1 MQRYLVRRL
10 LWTLPVVLS
19 VVLLVFLSLHLAP
32 GDPIDTLLPA
42 ETVGSDRAAR
52 DEQAR
57 DLRQRLGLD
66 RPLHIQFAVY
76 VGRLARLDLGRSMV
90 TRDPIAGELA
100 PRYQATIEL
109 AIAAMLVSTLIG
121 VTVGVISAVRSNTWI
136 DSLAT
141 TLALAGVSMPSFWL
155 GLLLMLLF
163 ALQLGWLPP
172 SGRPASAF
180 SAEGFRYV
188 ILPALTLG
196 VQAAG
201 LIARLTR
208 SQMLEVLREDYVRTA
223 HAKGLRE
230 RFVVMRHALRNALI
244 PVVTA
249 LGLQFGFLLAGA
261 IVIEFVF
268 AFPGV
273 GRYLVQGV
281 TNRDFPVVQSS
292 VLCVSMTFVAV
303 NLAVDVL
310 YAWLD
315 PRIHYG

>member
-1 MQRYLVRRL
+1 
-10 LWTLPVVLS
+10 
-19 VVLLVFLSLHLAP
+19 
-32 GDPIDTLLPA
+32 
-42 ETVGSDRAAR
+42 
-52 DEQAR
+52 
-57 DLRQRLGLD
+57 
-66 RPLHIQFAVY
+66 
-76 VGRLARLDLGRSMV
+76 MV
-90 TRDPIAGELA
+90 TRDPIASELA

-109 AIAAMLVSTLIG
+109 AVAAMLVSTLIG
-121 VTVGVISAVRSNTWI
+121 VTVGVLSAVRSNTWI

-141 TLALAGVSMPSFWL
+141 TLALTGVSMPSFWL
-155 GLLLMLLF
+155 GLLMMLLF
-163 ALQLGWLPP
+163 ALHLGWLPP

-180 SAEGFRYV
+180 TAEGLRYI

-201 LIARLTR
+201 LIVRLTR

-230 RFVVMRHALRNALI
+230 RLVVMRHALRNALI

-292 VLCVSMTFVAV
+292 VLCVSVTFVAV
-303 NLAVDVL
+303 NLAVDVV

>member
-1 MQRYLVRRL
+1 MFC
-10 LWTLPVVLS
+10 

-32 GDPIDTLLPA
+32 GDPIDVLLPPEA
-42 ETVGSDRAAR
+42 VGSNPEAR
-52 DEQAR
+52 EEMAR
-57 DLRQRLGLD
+57 DLRARLGLD
-66 RPLHIQFAVY
+66 TPLYYQFAVY
-76 VGRLARLDLGRSMV
+76 VGHLVRLDLGRSMI
-90 TRDPIAGELA
+90 TRDPIATELA

-109 AIAAMLVSTLIG
+109 AVAAMLIAVTIG
-121 VTVGVISAVRSNTWI
+121 LVVGVLSAIRSNTWI

-141 TLALAGVSMPSFWL
+141 TLALAGLSMPSFWL
-155 GLLLMLLF
+155 GLMMMLVF
-163 ALQLGWLPP
+163 ALYLGWLPP

-180 SAEGFRYV
+180 TAEGFRFI

-201 LIARLTR
+201 LLVRLTR

-230 RFVVMRHALRNALI
+230 RQVVARHALRNALI

-249 LGLQFGFLLAGA
+249 LGLQFGTMLAGA

-273 GRYLVQGV
+273 GRYLVQAV
-281 TNRDFPVVQSS
+281 TNRDFPAVQSA
-292 VLCVSMTFVAV
+292 VLCVSLTFVAV
-303 NLAVDVL
+303 NLAVDAL
-310 YAWLD
+310 YGFLD

>member
-1 MQRYLVRRL
+1 MFFV
-10 LWTLPVVLS
+10 T
-19 VVLLVFLSLHLAP
+19 LLVFLSLHLAP

-42 ETVGSDRAAR
+42 ESVGSDPRAR
-52 DEQAR
+52 DEQAQE
-57 DLRQRLGLD
+57 LRTRLGLD
-66 RPLHIQFAVY
+66 KPLYVQFASY
-76 VGRLARLDLGRSMV
+76 IARLVRLDLGRSMI
-90 TRDPIAGELA
+90 TRDPIAVELA

-109 AIAAMLVSTLIG
+109 AVAAMIVSTVIG
-121 VTVGVISAVRSNTWI
+121 VVVGVLSAVRANTWI

-155 GLLLMLLF
+155 GLLMMLLF

-172 SGRPASAF
+172 SGRPASALTV
-180 SAEGFRYV
+180 EGFRYL

-196 VQAAG
+196 VQGAG
-201 LIARLTR
+201 LVVRLTR
-208 SQMLEVLREDYVRTA
+208 SQMLEVLREDFVRTA

-230 RFVVMRHALRNALI
+230 RVVVARHALRNALI

-303 NLAVDVL
+303 NLAVDVV

-315 PRIHYG
+315 PRIHYA

>member
-1 MQRYLVRRL
+1 
-10 LWTLPVVLS
+10 
-19 VVLLVFLSLHLAP
+19 
-32 GDPIDTLLPA
+32 
-42 ETVGSDRAAR
+42 
-52 DEQAR
+52 
-57 DLRQRLGLD
+57 LD
-66 RPLHIQFAVY
+66 KPLYVQFASY
-76 VGRLARLDLGRSMV
+76 IARLVRLDLGRSMI
-90 TRDPIAGELA
+90 TRDPIAVELA

-109 AIAAMLVSTLIG
+109 AVAAMIVSTVIG
-121 VTVGVISAVRSNTWI
+121 VVVGVLSAVRANTWI

-155 GLLLMLLF
+155 GLLMMLLF

-172 SGRPASAF
+172 SGRPASALTV
-180 SAEGFRYV
+180 EGFRYL

-196 VQAAG
+196 VQGAG
-201 LIARLTR
+201 LVVRLTR
-208 SQMLEVLREDYVRTA
+208 SQMLEVLREDFVRTA

-230 RFVVMRHALRNALI
+230 RVVVARHALRNALI

-303 NLAVDVL
+303 NLAVDVV

-315 PRIHYG
+315 PRIHYA

>member
-1 MQRYLVRRL
+1 MRRYLVRRL
-10 LWTLPVVLS
+10 LWAIPVMFFVT
-19 VVLLVFLSLHLAP
+19 LLVFLSLHLAP

-42 ETVGSDRAAR
+42 ESVGSDRAAR

-57 DLRQRLGLD
+57 ELRSRLGLD
-66 RPLHIQFAVY
+66 QPLYVQFGVY
-76 VGRLARLDLGRSMV
+76 LGRLVRLDLGRSMM
-90 TRDPIAGELA
+90 TRDPIADELA

-109 AIAAMLVSTLIG
+109 AVAAMIISTIIG
-121 VTVGVISAVRSNTWI
+121 VTVGVLSAVRANTWI

-155 GLLLMLLF
+155 GLLMMLLF
-163 ALQLGWLPP
+163 ALTLGWLPA
-172 SGRPASAF
+172 SGRPASALT
-180 SAEGFRYV
+180 AEGFRYL

-196 VQAAG
+196 AQAAG
-201 LIARLTR
+201 LIVRLTR
-208 SQMLEVLREDYVRTA
+208 SQMLEVLREDFVRTA

-230 RFVVMRHALRNALI
+230 RVVVVRHALRNALI

-268 AFPGV
+268 AFPGI

-303 NLAVDVL
+303 NLAVDVV

-315 PRIHYG
+315 PRIHYA